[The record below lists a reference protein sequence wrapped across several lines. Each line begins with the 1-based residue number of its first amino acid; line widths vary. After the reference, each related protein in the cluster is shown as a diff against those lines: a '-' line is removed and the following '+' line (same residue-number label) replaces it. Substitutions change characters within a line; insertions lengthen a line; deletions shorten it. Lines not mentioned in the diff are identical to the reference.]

1 MKGTAERALG
11 KLPRKDLERVVAKV
25 AALAAEPRP
34 QGVEKIQGREHRF
47 RIRSGDYRVVYDI
60 DDARRVVTVLAIGHR
75 RDIYRGM

>member
-1 MKGTAERALG
+1 MTTKTCAVG
-11 KLPRKDLERVVAKV
+11 ERVDAKV

-34 QGVEKIQGREHRF
+34 MGVEPVRGRDHRF
-47 RIRSGDYRVVYDI
+47 RIRSGVYRVVYDI